1 MVIYIR
7 RIVNRIKCPNCGEY
21 SNIRLFKSTM
31 INTIIGILLTVGCI
45 ALIPIIGWITIP
57 ILLLSSVLY
66 FRLLLLIYVLFFESK
81 LFILSIVVKCE
92 KCGSEI
98 ILTNERNK
106 KLKIDK
112 ISQTNSK

>member
-31 INTIIGILLTVGCI
+31 INTIIAILLTVGCI

-81 LFILSIVVKCE
+81 LFVLSMVVKCE

-98 ILTNERNK
+98 TLTNERNK